1 VANLDILAA
10 DCPARRV
17 LAVIGDKWTPVVI
30 YCLSGGV
37 QRFSEL
43 QHRIPD
49 ISKKML
55 AQVLRE
61 MERGGL
67 VERTVHDVVPPKTE
81 YRLTAAGLH
90 LHEPV
95 AMLCH
100 WAGENTRLLD
110 AVEAAKRKEAV
121 LF

>member
-1 VANLDILAA
+1 VAPSEILSA

-17 LAVIGDKWTPVVI
+17 LALIGDKWTPVII

-55 AQVLRE
+55 VQVLRE

-67 VERTVHDVVPPKTE
+67 VERTVRPGCPGG
-81 YRLTAAGLH
+81 RRIG
-90 LHEPV
+90 
-95 AMLCH
+95 
-100 WAGENTRLLD
+100 
-110 AVEAAKRKEAV
+110 
-121 LF
+121 